1 MKKIILLLIL
11 ITNISAAESMN
22 MIGEKGKVNEV
33 DRIIEVKM
41 YDTFYEPSE
50 FKIKKNEITQE
61 EVSCINKELDYSKI
75 TFTNKKSIFAK
86 TIIFS

>member
-50 FKIKKNEITQE
+50 FKIKKNETIKFV
-61 EVSCINKELDYSKI
+61 VSRNTSGNGSLALYRGTRCGSYGLN
-75 TFTNKKSIFAK
+75 T
-86 TIIFS
+86 